1 MPPIHPPGGIAAG
14 LDRAENGGRTAGD
27 VSLPAPSAGG
37 RRRIPRRRGGRLSLW
52 RKKMHPRPPSGLPR
66 SFAPFAKRRR
76 RGEGGVKGGGAT
88 DAAFINMDDFG
99 EGLGARPL
107 LARRACDVPPS
118 VPPRIGL
125 SGCALRAAA
134 LAHRLAHVLGFP
146 SVLCPSLAVYNGRP
160 ANSIRL
166 VCSRLFWRG
175 RQHPS
180 RPWSCTCWRCLLA
193 SAPPEPY
200 FALAIRLMLFS

>member
-1 MPPIHPPGGIAAG
+1 MLAPHSPPG
-14 LDRAENGGRTAGD
+14 RHSGGFR
-27 VSLPAPSAGG
+27 PSRKWGEDG
-37 RRRIPRRRGGRLSLW
+37 RRCFT
-52 RKKMHPRPPSGLPR
+52 PRPLRGR
-66 SFAPFAKRRR
+66 STQDPPEARGTPVAVAKKNAPASAVWSASLLRSVCQKEEEG
-76 RGEGGVKGGGAT
+76 RGRSEGGAT

-175 RQHPS
+175 
-180 RPWSCTCWRCLLA
+180 
-193 SAPPEPY
+193 
-200 FALAIRLMLFS
+200 